1 METTLFCKSCHPCAN
16 RHFLSIISIRK
27 GKRIKTRSRLTTVK
41 WSTISYPD
49 LLLTKPKPI
58 HIYGTV
64 IMCNSCLD
72 GKNLSRT
79 HNIIICQ
86 LIMYYSLTESEVI
99 TRKSQTETLIQFKA
113 LSTSKKLKN
122 RQRKVKHCLAMAL
135 TVTKSLKEFA
145 EVFNLGW
152 NVENCLFVSTWIL
165 VFGL

>member
-1 METTLFCKSCHPCAN
+1 
-16 RHFLSIISIRK
+16 
-27 GKRIKTRSRLTTVK
+27 
-41 WSTISYPD
+41 
-49 LLLTKPKPI
+49 
-58 HIYGTV
+58 
-64 IMCNSCLD
+64 MCNSYLD

-122 RQRKVKHCLAMAL
+122 RQGKVKHCLAMAL

-145 EVFNLGW
+145 EVFNLG
-152 NVENCLFVSTWIL
+152 
-165 VFGL
+165 